1 MTEFKN
7 RFSTLSTKKPS
18 VSGLYDLSPR
28 FESVTLSL
36 QARAVHT
43 HYLNKPDGWNLN
55 RHEVKQALRIGD
67 HVLRKALKELEQSFL
82 VISERVREKG
92 SKQFVGFIYHRFAS
106 PEEGREWAKENS
118 RIDNTGMVIPAV
130 KTAGV
135 QHKPKQAEQATDPV
149 VTPAVDFPPVENRS
163 TKKEINKKSFVCV
176 AGEASPGPTQSVDDF
191 IGHFAYDLELDPD
204 GTVFGLMILRELITG
219 YFEHCKAR
227 GKNPNLTGC
236 RYRLEH
242 QKRFR
247 EQAEAKQR
255 AAERL
260 AAERLA
266 RVNLEADKLET
277 LNDLWHMDNLN
288 RMKESGLLI
297 SPEYLHTQQGA
308 PHESADIW
316 QGVELCA

>member
-1 MTEFKN
+1 MTELKN

-18 VSGLYDLSPR
+18 ISGLYDLSPR
-28 FESVTLSL
+28 FDSVTLSL
-36 QARAVHT
+36 HARAVHT
-43 HYLNKPDGWNLN
+43 HYLNKPNGWNLN

-67 HVLRKALKELEQSFL
+67 HILRKALRELEQNCL
-82 VISERVREKG
+82 VISERVRDKG
-92 SKQFVGFIYHRFAS
+92 SKRFVGFIYHRFSS

-118 RIDNTGMVIPAV
+118 RIDNTGRVIPAV

-135 QHKPKQAEQATDPV
+135 QHKPKQAEQATAPV

-163 TKKEINKKSFVCV
+163 TKKERNKKSYVCV
-176 AGEASPGPTQSVDDF
+176 AGEASPAPTQSIDYFVDHFSTDQ
-191 IGHFAYDLELDPD
+191 IGQI
-204 GTVFGLMILRELITG
+204 FGLAILKELITG
-219 YFEHCKAR
+219 YFEHCSRKGTR
-227 GKNPNLTGC
+227 PNLTGC

-266 RVNLEADKLET
+266 RINLEAAKLET
-277 LNDLWHMDNLN
+277 LNEQWHMDNFN
-288 RMKESGLLI
+288 RMKDSGLLI
-297 SPEYLHTQQGA
+297 NPDYLHTA
-308 PHESADIW
+308 EAATHERADIW
-316 QGVELCA
+316 RDVELCD